1 MHALTRY
8 FFLMLLAAGVLIGA
22 DENPKRDEKP
32 KKDEKFVT
40 MDEISPFD
48 PKPLMKKVE
57 ERIKTDK
64 YRFAVLG
71 DTKHATQFPALVK
84 LIDEQY
90 VPDFVLTTG
99 DMVQAGGGK
108 IGPGFWEK
116 LSMDTGAAMQKRPW
130 WPAIGNHEI
139 AGSPIVLRKEL
150 NDDDVLKQNQKVG
163 TENFLKFYNLEREY
177 YSFTF
182 RNAVFIA
189 LPFKYPK
196 GASEKWL
203 KAELEAARAAKKHIF
218 VFNHAPFYTVGG
230 KSKME
235 IENKETSVTKMFQEN
250 GVLGVFSGHDHGYYR
265 TVRGGIPYVIS
276 AGGGAKIYPA
286 MRLKEALPEDVYYFG
301 EPESA
306 KGNPLPEG
314 IKVVELQ
321 PLAKQAPVV
330 ATPPEPT
337 PFVEPKVESKFPE
350 APKRKQYFLYHSGVT
365 GVSRITDQVDLFS
378 VIIDVD
384 GPKVTMKCVS
394 VRGEIFDEMEMA
406 K

>member
-1 MHALTRY
+1 MRY
-8 FFLMLLAAGVLIGA
+8 LLAILLLSGAVLAGE
-22 DENPKRDEKP
+22 DKPEK
-32 KKDEKFVT
+32 DDRSIT

-57 ERIKTDK
+57 ARIQTDK

-71 DTKHATQFPALVK
+71 DTKHATQFPALVN
-84 LIDEQY
+84 LIDEKL

-108 IGPGFWEK
+108 IGPGYWEK
-116 LSMDTGAAMQKRPW
+116 LAIDTGAAMQKRPW

-139 AGSPIVLRKEL
+139 AGSPITLRIEL
-150 NDDDVLKQNQKVG
+150 DDEDVLKQNQKLG
-163 TENFLKFYNLEREY
+163 TENFLKFYNLERDY

-196 GASEKWL
+196 GESEVWL
-203 KAELEAARAAKKHIF
+203 KKELEAARAAKKHIF

-230 KSKME
+230 KSRTE
-235 IENKETSVTKMFQEN
+235 IENKETSITKLFQEY

-286 MRLKEALPEDVYYFG
+286 TRLKEALPEDVYYFG
-301 EPESA
+301 EPETA
-306 KGNPLPEG
+306 KGNPLPDA
-314 IKVVELQ
+314 IPFKQLQ
-321 PLAKQAPVV
+321 PLAKPAAAAVV
-330 ATPPEPT
+330 APPANEA
-337 PFVEPKVESKFPE
+337 EPKKVAPE
-350 APKRKQYFLYHSGVT
+350 APRRKQYFLYRSGVT
-365 GVSRITDQVDLFS
+365 GETLITDQVDLFT

-384 GPKVTMKCVS
+384 GPSVKMKCVS
-394 VRGEIFDEMEMA
+394 VRGETFDEMELA

>member
-1 MHALTRY
+1 MRY
-8 FFLMLLAAGVLIGA
+8 LIAIILFAGILFAGE
-22 DENPKRDEKP
+22 DKP
-32 KKDEKFVT
+32 KKDEKPGVT

-84 LIDEQY
+84 LIDEQF

-108 IGPGFWEK
+108 VGPGYWEK
-116 LSMDTGAAMQKRPW
+116 LAMDTGSAMQKRPW

-150 NDDDVLKQNQKVG
+150 DDEDVLKQNQTVG
-163 TENFLKFYNLEREY
+163 TENFLKFYNLDREY

-196 GASEKWL
+196 GESEKWL
-203 KAELEAARAAKKHIF
+203 KEELEAARAAKKHIF

-230 KSKME
+230 KSKTE
-235 IENKETSVTKMFQEN
+235 IGNKETSVTKLFQEY

-286 MRLKEALPEDVYYFG
+286 TRLKEALPEDVYYFG

-306 KGNPLPEG
+306 KGNPLPDG

-321 PLAKQAPVV
+321 PIAKAPAV
-330 ATPPEPT
+330 APAIP
-337 PFVEPKVESKFPE
+337 VAESRKDFPE
-350 APKRKQYFLYHSGVT
+350 LAKRKQYYLYHSGVT
-365 GVSRITDQVDLFS
+365 GVSRITDQVDLFT

-394 VRGEIFDEMEMA
+394 VRGEVFDEMEMA

>member
-1 MHALTRY
+1 MRYLLTI
-8 FFLMLLAAGVLIGA
+8 LILSGAVLSA
-22 DENPKRDEKP
+22 EEKP

-84 LIDEQY
+84 LIEEQL

-108 IGPGFWEK
+108 IGPGYWEK
-116 LSMDTGAAMQKRPW
+116 LAMDTGAAMQKRPW

-139 AGSPIVLRKEL
+139 AGSPITLRKEL
-150 NDDDVLKQNQKVG
+150 DDEDVLKQNQKLG
-163 TENFLKFYNLEREY
+163 TENFRKFYNLENDY

-189 LPFKYPK
+189 LPFKYPR
-196 GASEKWL
+196 GESEVWL
-203 KAELEAARAAKKHIF
+203 KTELEAARAAKKHIF
-218 VFNHAPFYTVGG
+218 VYNHAPFFTVGG
-230 KSKME
+230 KSKTE
-235 IENKETSVTKMFQEN
+235 IENKETSVTKLFQEY
-250 GVLGVFSGHDHGYYR
+250 GVIGVFSGHDHGYYR
-265 TVRGGIPYVIS
+265 TVRSGIPYVIS

-286 MRLKEALPEDVYYFG
+286 TRLKEALPEDVYYFG
-301 EPESA
+301 EPETA

-314 IKVVELQ
+314 IPFKQLK
-321 PLAKQAPVV
+321 PLARQAAAAPVV
-330 ATPPEPT
+330 VPPA
-337 PFVEPKVESKFPE
+337 VVAEPKKIVQRPQF
-350 APKRKQYFLYHSGVT
+350 YLYHSGVT
-365 GVSRITDQVDLFS
+365 GESRITDQVDLFT

-384 GPKVTMKCVS
+384 GPSVRMKCVS
-394 VRGEIFDEMEMA
+394 VRGETFDEMELA